1 MLIAACPRYA
11 AHANDYFMLRSRGT
25 GYGVVLDLRLYSGDP
40 TGQWAGY
47 RVIWLNIF
55 YIFCLPCIRWQN

>member
-25 GYGVVLDLRLYSGDP
+25 GYGVVLCGCTRVTRLVSGP
-40 TGQWAGY
+40 GTG
-47 RVIWLNIF
+47 
-55 YIFCLPCIRWQN
+55 